1 MTFEKYKENN
11 MDDDID
17 ASIKQWPEH
26 FDLDEVPGIAEHE
39 LKPKPDIQRS
49 ESVNDY
55 LKGLDI
61 RAQMSSQM
69 ASPFIGKQTAAVPE
83 DLDLRSQPSQS
94 IRSDSGLSQ
103 DTINLINQ
111 KHTIGEALKQ
121 RNMEIVESQQS
132 KAEIDS
138 HMKLAEQI
146 KQMFTSKD
154 KTTMSLLDILENLKD
169 NSRGVFI

>member
-1 MTFEKYKENN
+1 
-11 MDDDID
+11 
-17 ASIKQWPEH
+17 
-26 FDLDEVPGIAEHE
+26 
-39 LKPKPDIQRS
+39 
-49 ESVNDY
+49 
-55 LKGLDI
+55 
-61 RAQMSSQM
+61 
-69 ASPFIGKQTAAVPE
+69 
-83 DLDLRSQPSQS
+83 
-94 IRSDSGLSQ
+94 
-103 DTINLINQ
+103 LINQ